1 MQKGCS
7 LFVLLL
13 CTIVIGVLAYLLGK
27 KSGTKTIDTIAL
39 NAAFVKEVA
48 ELSSLEVQ
56 GTATI
61 KTTNISNDG
70 TMTDAFKKLFMERTV
85 NISIPYVAKYGVNLE
100 AQQLNIEEKN
110 KVVHIVIPVP
120 ELLSYELRMDRA
132 DAMTRRGMLE
142 SPDET
147 YYASIQKKLYAESRK
162 QMEGNPV
169 YIQQSK
175 DRIRK
180 ILEQYYAPMQF
191 KVEVLFKDELKSK
204 VIDQRY

>member
-1 MQKGCS
+1 M
-7 LFVLLL
+7 LLL

-180 ILEQYYAPMQF
+180 ILEQYYAPMQCQ
-191 KVEVLFKDELKSK
+191 VEVLFKDELKSK

>member
-1 MQKGCS
+1 MQKGCF

>member
-1 MQKGCS
+1 M
-7 LFVLLL
+7 LLL